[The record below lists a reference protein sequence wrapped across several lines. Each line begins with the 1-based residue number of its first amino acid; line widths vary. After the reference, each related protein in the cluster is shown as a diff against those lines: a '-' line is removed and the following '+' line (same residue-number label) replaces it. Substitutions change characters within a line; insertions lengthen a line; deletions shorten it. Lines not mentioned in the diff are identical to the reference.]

1 MKIWISAL
9 RIRQWNKQALIV
21 LPLIALGNEVRL
33 ADVAQLISIAIAFSF
48 VASALYLFN
57 DLQDLETDRVD
68 PVKSDRPLVK
78 GVVGTS
84 NVMIVGVV
92 LTLVGFM
99 AAFCTAS
106 SVSRTQVLGLLF
118 FYLISNLFYSK
129 FHLKR
134 HRIIGI
140 VIVALG
146 FAIRFSIGTA
156 VLELDF
162 STWAFVLI
170 VQLAMFM
177 LSGKRFQTILRNP
190 PPDFRE
196 QELQFWL
203 LTMVT
208 FAALFAATYSG
219 FITDPQV
226 VAIWGK
232 EALIVSALPLGIG
245 LVRFVELVTHPQK
258 YKDAD
263 VTEGMTKDLLL
274 LSLVLCFALVLFLG
288 RINV

>member
-9 RIRQWNKQALIV
+9 RIRQWYKQTLVV
-21 LPLIALGNEVRL
+21 LPLIALGNEVRVS
-33 ADVAQLISIAIAFSF
+33 DVAGLICMAMAFSF
-48 VASALYLFN
+48 VASAVYLFN
-57 DLQDLETDRVD
+57 DLQDLETDRFD

-78 GVVGTS
+78 GFVSTT
-84 NVMIVGVV
+84 NVTIVGIV
-92 LTLVGFM
+92 LTLMGFLV
-99 AAFCTAS
+99 AFGTAS
-106 SVSRTQVLGLLF
+106 SVSRTQVIGLLF

-129 FHLKR
+129 FHLKK
-134 HRIIGI
+134 HRIVGI

-156 VLELDF
+156 FLELDF

-203 LTMVT
+203 LTMIT

-219 FITDPQV
+219 FLNDPQV

-232 EALIVSALPLGIG
+232 EALIISALPLGIG

-263 VTEGMTKDLLL
+263 VTESMIKDLLL
-274 LSLVLCFALVLFLG
+274 LLLVLCFVLVLFLG